1 MRRLEPCH
9 CFQALSVGDCE
20 MWLNHVLQKQVQ
32 QITLA
37 IQSAES
43 FSVGWSSLWLLNLKE
58 DLPNISVQS
67 CSRCVRVNN
76 QRPLVPVFIDSWGWT
91 RSRQTTCSSKKSRC
105 LLSSGVV
112 YENQKHSSNLEKE
125 SNHLRMSFSTAP
137 SQIIFRLCNGDLF
150 LFRAEHTA
158 RTLASSPNDQIQR
171 IRRLRS
177 SYSKFMFPRII
188 YRVGDPFWPLWLSK
202 EDSPNISVQFYLL
215 IFQPTHVLEKKC

>member
-76 QRPLVPVFIDSWGWT
+76 QRPLVPVFIDSLGLNAVST
-91 RSRQTTCSSKKSRC
+91 NDLLIKKVKVSAIVR
-105 LLSSGVV
+105 
-112 YENQKHSSNLEKE
+112 
-125 SNHLRMSFSTAP
+125 
-137 SQIIFRLCNGDLF
+137 
-150 LFRAEHTA
+150 
-158 RTLASSPNDQIQR
+158 
-171 IRRLRS
+171 RRLRK
-177 SYSKFMFPRII
+177 SKTLVKFGKRIQS
-188 YRVGDPFWPLWLSK
+188 VKNEFQHCS
-202 EDSPNISVQFYLL
+202 ISNYL
-215 IFQPTHVLEKKC
+215 PTLQRRSFSLQSRTHRKDFGF